1 MKLRKVI
8 SGGQTGADRTGLECA
23 KTLGLETGGT
33 APKGWRID
41 GGTDP
46 SLADFGLLQSHSES
60 YPPRTEQ
67 NVKDSDATVWFG
79 RMTSPGFWCTKRATL
94 KHGKPIIYNPTDL
107 RDIANTYEVINVAGN
122 RQRTN
127 PGVVKQVEHAFD
139 TLRVTP

>member
-23 KTLGLETGGT
+23 RALGLETGGT

-46 SLADFGLLQSHSES
+46 SLTDFGLVQSPSES
-60 YPPRTEQ
+60 YPPRTEE
-67 NVKDSDATVWFG
+67 NVKNADATVWFG
-79 RMTSPGFWCTKRATL
+79 RTTSPGFWCTKRATL
-94 KHGKPIIYNPTDL
+94 KYGKPIIYNPTSL
-107 RDIANTYEVINVAGN
+107 VDIANTYEVINVAGN

-127 PGVVKQVEHAFD
+127 PGVVRQVEHAFD